1 RRHLC
6 IGQNGSQAGRRSGK
20 IRDAARGHQHRYAWP
35 AGEEISRASG
45 CSRTGD
51 RLVIFAVLPVKSPQ
65 NAKQRLSGFLSAG
78 QRETLAR
85 ILYKQTLA
93 SLCQANGIDRVAV
106 VTSDSEVAEHARRSG
121 TLVFDENEQV
131 SHSVS
136 ADAACLRAIQ
146 LGATTVLLVP
156 IAVPLVTP
164 ADFSRL
170 AAAAR
175 PARPAGPKAGSQ
187 ARLIVVP
194 SADGTGTNALART
207 PPDVIES
214 RFGPGSCRA
223 HLDQALSKNIHS
235 EILPLP
241 GLMFDIDTPEDVA
254 ELLASSHDSDAAIF
268 LRTVCASK

>member
-1 RRHLC
+1 
-6 IGQNGSQAGRRSGK
+6 
-20 IRDAARGHQHRYAWP
+20 
-35 AGEEISRASG
+35 
-45 CSRTGD
+45 
-51 RLVIFAVLPVKSPQ
+51 VIFAVLPVKSPR
-65 NAKQRLSGFLSAG
+65 NAKQRLSGFLSAE

-85 ILYKQTLA
+85 ILYRQTLA
-93 SLCQANGIDRVAV
+93 SLCQAEGIDRVVV
-106 VTSDSEVAEHARRSG
+106 VTGDSEIAEHARRSG
-121 TLVFDENEQV
+121 VLVFEENAQV

-146 LGATTVLLVP
+146 FGATTVLLVP
-156 IAVPLVTP
+156 IDVPLVTP
-164 ADFSRL
+164 ADFTRL

-175 PARPAGPKAGSQ
+175 PGAQGNPQASSQPGPPAK
-187 ARLIVVP
+187 LIVVP

-223 HLDQALSKNIHS
+223 HLDQARSKSVHS
-235 EILPLP
+235 EVLRLR

-254 ELLASSHDSDAAIF
+254 EFLAGPHESDAAAF